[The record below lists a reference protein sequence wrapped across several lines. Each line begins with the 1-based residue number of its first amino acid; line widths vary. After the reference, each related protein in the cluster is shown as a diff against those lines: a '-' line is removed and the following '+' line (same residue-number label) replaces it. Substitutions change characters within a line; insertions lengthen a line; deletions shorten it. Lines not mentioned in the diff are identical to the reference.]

1 MLEELKLQGYADEN
15 SDYQEIVI
23 GLYERNECLNEQL
36 VELLAHLDDIQFI
49 STSSDRSKSSDDLNS
64 KTVNPIEKIKVI

>member
-15 SDYQEIVI
+15 SDYQEIVL

-36 VELLAHLDDIQFI
+36 VALLTHLDDIRLI
-49 STSSDRSKSSDDLNS
+49 SDTKNEELN
-64 KTVNPIEKIKVI
+64 KNPIEKLKVNS